1 MIKILVAEDETKSR
15 EALISRLR
23 VVLGESALIEGAADG
38 NEAVAKTLKIKPDL
52 IFMDVEMPN
61 KNGLEAAAIVKKQLP
76 EVHIVFLT
84 AYDRFEYAVGA
95 MRSGGE
101 DYLLKPVAEPELRE
115 LLHKYF
121 LVSLESEKEMTP
133 FEAALSV
140 WMRQHYAE
148 EVSLEDAAAHM
159 NMSAFYF
166 SRQVKATTG
175 MTFLTYFTNY
185 RIERAKR
192 RLEKTDMTVSEVG
205 KSVGYADSNY
215 FTKVFKRVTG
225 FTPSVYREQLER

>member
-1 MIKILVAEDETKSR
+1 MNKILIAEDETKSR
-15 EALISRLR
+15 EALISRIR
-23 VVLGESALIEGAADG
+23 IILGEDSLIEGASDG
-38 NEAVAKTLKIKPDL
+38 NEAVTKSVKFKPDL

-61 KNGLEAAAIVKKQLP
+61 KNGMEAAAIIKKQLP

-101 DYLLKPVAEPELRE
+101 DYLLKPVAEAELRN

-121 LVSLESEKEMTP
+121 LISEDPEMEMSP
-133 FEAALSV
+133 FEIALNV

-148 EVSLEDAAAHM
+148 EVSLEEAAENM
-159 NMSAFYF
+159 NMSSFYF
-166 SRQVKATTG
+166 SRQVKVATG
-175 MTFLTYFTNY
+175 MTFLTYFTKY

-192 RLEKTDMTVSEVG
+192 RLEKTELSVSEVG
-205 KSVGYADSNY
+205 KSVGYPDSNY
-215 FTKVFKRVTG
+215 FTKVFKRVVG
-225 FTPSVYREQLER
+225 CTPSMYREQLGK